1 MDAHTDVPPQLQ
13 NLPGETFERPLEHLK
28 LQGRRHRQL
37 GTALM
42 RSTDGAALSKADIRA
57 MHTQICLDL
66 PFDLQHREQ
75 VLLPM
80 IARRA
85 AAEDEVEHL
94 GDSLTAMYRA
104 LYRLCEPLG
113 QGLDAL
119 LHRRGSA
126 SDLRG
131 DALQF
136 ADLADRTFALEG
148 SVLLPLARVRLA
160 PADLGQLTTALRS
173 NRRLKAEA
181 RKAR

>member
-1 MDAHTDVPPQLQ
+1 MDALADAPPQLQ
-13 NLPGETFERPLEHLK
+13 NIPEETIGRPLAHLK
-28 LQGRRHRQL
+28 LQGRRHCRL
-37 GTALM
+37 GAALL
-42 RSTDGAALSKADIRA
+42 RGTDGPVLSKADVRT

-80 IARRA
+80 LAYRA
-85 AAEDEVEHL
+85 APEDEVEHL
-94 GDSLTAMYRA
+94 SDSLTGMYRA

-113 QGLDAL
+113 HGLDAL
-119 LHRRGSA
+119 LHRRGGTIE
-126 SDLRG
+126 LRG
-131 DALQF
+131 DAVRF
-136 ADLADRTFALEG
+136 ADLTDRTFALEA

-160 PADLGQLTTALRS
+160 PEDLRQLAAALRS